1 MKSEYRVPVAALL
14 RDPGSSEEVELEVR
28 APGGIGDSF
37 YGVREGSPVK
47 VEARLSSLRS
57 GIEAKGKILATEE
70 GECSRCLKGIKR
82 PVEVEFS
89 AFMPP
94 EKEMEEDSP
103 MSYQL
108 DEDGIYPLRGD
119 FADFEGLIR
128 DELTLNLSMIRL
140 CRPDCKGLCQKCGV
154 DLNEAGPHSH
164 EKGLDPRFEKLAELK
179 ERMTK

>member
-1 MKSEYRVPVAALL
+1 MKSGYRVPVAGLL
-14 RDPGSSEEVELEVR
+14 RETGSREKVELEVK
-28 APGGIGDSF
+28 APDGIGDSF
-37 YGVREGSPVK
+37 YGVKGGSPVR
-47 VEARLSSLRS
+47 VEAVLSSLRS
-57 GIEAKGKILATEE
+57 GIEAKGKIFATEE
-70 GECSRCLKGIKR
+70 GKCSRCLKDIKR

-94 EKEMEEDSP
+94 QKAMDEDSP
-103 MSYQL
+103 MSYEM
-108 DEDGIYPLRGD
+108 DEDGIYPLKGD

-128 DELTLNLSMIRL
+128 DELTLQLSMIRL

-164 EKGLDPRFEKLAELK
+164 ERDLDPRFEKLAELK